1 VNGAAQEQRKSSRIR
16 AERPGILRKDFM
28 SETKVRWGI
37 IGPGSIA
44 KAFRGGLEA
53 SQNGVLA
60 AIATRDPNK
69 PGLADTF
76 PGARIVHGYDALLAD
91 PEIDAVYIAVPHTG
105 HAEWAIKAAEAGKH
119 VLVEKPLALSAHE
132 ADAVFHAHRKAGTFA
147 GEAFMYRLHPQT
159 AKLVELIRSGVI
171 GDVRMIQSSFGFNMG
186 RFQPQHRLFASDL
199 AGGGIMDVGC
209 YPVSMA
215 RLIAGAAQGKSFADP
230 VKVSGTATLNAEGT
244 DDFAAAILTFEN
256 GIVAQVSCAVM
267 ANLDNVLRIHGSEG
281 RIEVPDFWFAGG
293 NRDQG
298 LGRIDIIKNG
308 QTETVSVHE
317 TGHVYSFE
325 ASGASHAI
333 QERRQEFL
341 EPGMSWADTLGN
353 LRVLDKWRSD
363 AGIEFSVEKAAKR
376 LNTLDNRPLG
386 ANTGVIPKRSIP
398 GLDKPASAVA
408 MGFED
413 FKTFSSGAILLDA
426 FWEKGGNI
434 FDTAYIYGGGYTE
447 KLFGQWHTS
456 RGTREEAVVIGKGA
470 HSPLVYPDV
479 IAKQL
484 TQSLDRL
491 QTDYVDVYFMHR
503 DNLDV
508 PVGEFVD
515 AMDAE
520 VKAGRIRGPF
530 GGSNWTKERMDEAIA
545 YAERTGK
552 TKPQALSNNF
562 ALAEMLDPIWAG
574 CVTASTP
581 DFKQWLIDRQVT
593 NFSWSSQARG
603 FFTDLAGRDKR
614 DNEELVRVWYNEQ
627 NFGRRD
633 RAIELGKQL
642 GHSPIHIALAYVL
655 TQPFPSV
662 PLIGPRRLVEL
673 EDSLKAFEIK
683 LTPEQVSWLE
693 RG

>member
-1 VNGAAQEQRKSSRIR
+1 MTDQKI
-16 AERPGILRKDFM
+16 
-28 SETKVRWGI
+28 RWGI

-44 KAFRGGLEA
+44 KAFQGGVA
-53 SQNGVLA
+53 GSKHGVLA

-69 PGLADTF
+69 PNLSTDF
-76 PGARIVHGYDALLAD
+76 PGAKIVHGYDALLAD
-91 PEIDAVYIAVPHTG
+91 PDIDAVYIAVPHTG

-119 VLVEKPLALSAHE
+119 VLIEKPLALSAFE
-132 ADAVFHAHRKAGTFA
+132 IDAVFHAHRKAGTFA

-159 AKLVELIRSGVI
+159 AKLGELIRSGVI
-171 GDVRMIQSSFGFNMG
+171 GEVRMIQSSFGFSMG
-186 RFQPQHRLFASDL
+186 KFQPQHRLFASDL
-199 AGGGIMDVGC
+199 AGGGILDVGG
-209 YPVSMA
+209 YPVSMS
-215 RLIAGAAQGKSFADP
+215 RFIAGAALGKPFADP
-230 VKVSGTATLNAEGT
+230 IKVSGTAKLNAEGT
-244 DDFAAAILTFEN
+244 DDWAAAVLTFEN

-267 ANLDNVLRIHGSEG
+267 VNLDNVLRIHGSEG

-293 NRDQG
+293 NRDKG
-298 LGRIDIIKNG
+298 EGKIDIVRKDG
-308 QTETVSVHE
+308 SRETISVGE
-317 TGHVYSFE
+317 ERHVYSFE
-325 ASGASHAI
+325 ADAAAEAI
-333 QERRQEFL
+333 FAKRQEL
-341 EPGMSWADTLGN
+341 AAPGMTWADSLGN
-353 LRVLDKWRSD
+353 ARVLDAWRKD
-363 AGIEFSVEKAAKR
+363 AGIEYSVEKPAKR
-376 LNTLDNRPLG
+376 VNTLANRPLG
-386 ANTGVIPKRSIP
+386 ANSGVIPKRSIP
-398 GLDKPASAVA
+398 GLDKQASAVA
-408 MGFED
+408 LGFED
-413 FKTFSSGAILLDA
+413 FKSFASGAILLDA
-426 FWEKGGNI
+426 FWEKGGNL
-434 FDTAYIYGGGYTE
+434 FDTAYVYGAGYTE
-447 KLFGQWHTS
+447 KLFGEWQKRS
-456 RGTREEAVVIGKGA
+456 GVREQAVLIGKGA

-503 DNLDV
+503 DNTDV

-520 VKAGRIRGPF
+520 VKAGRIRGPY
-530 GGSNWTKERMDEAIA
+530 GGSNWTKERMDQAID
-545 YAERTGK
+545 YAKANGK
-552 TKPQALSNNF
+552 TPPKALSNNF

-642 GHSPIHIALAYVL
+642 GHSPIHVALAYVL
-655 TQPFPSV
+655 AQSFPSV

-673 EDSLKAFEIK
+673 EDSLKAFDIK
-683 LTPEQVSWLE
+683 LTPDQVKWLE
-693 RG
+693 NG

>member
-1 VNGAAQEQRKSSRIR
+1 
-16 AERPGILRKDFM
+16 M
-28 SETKVRWGI
+28 TTKIRWGI

-44 KAFRGGLEA
+44 KAFRDGLKG
-53 SQNGVLA
+53 SQHGVLA
-60 AIATRDPNK
+60 AIATRNPDR
-69 PGLADTF
+69 PGLAEDF

-91 PEIDAVYIAVPHTG
+91 KDIDAVYIAVPHTG

-159 AKLVELIRSGVI
+159 AKILELVTSGAI
-171 GDVRMIQSSFGFNMG
+171 GEVRMIQSSFGFNMG
-186 RFQPQHRLFASDL
+186 RFQPEHRLFASAL

-215 RLIAGAAQGKSFADP
+215 RLLVGAVTGKGFADP
-230 VKVSGTATLNAEGT
+230 VKVAGTAKLNAEGT
-244 DDFAAAILTFEN
+244 DDFAAALLTFEN

-281 RIEVPDFWFAGG
+281 RIDVPDFWFAGG

-298 LGRIDIIKNG
+298 LGKIDIVKG
-308 QTETVSVHE
+308 GKTESVSVNE
-317 TGHVYSFE
+317 SAHVYSFE
-325 ASGASHAI
+325 AEAASLAI
-333 QERRQEFL
+333 IAGSQEFDA
-341 EPGMSWADTLGN
+341 PGMSWNDTLGN
-353 LRVLDKWRSD
+353 LRVLDKWRAD
-363 AGIEFSVEKAAKR
+363 AGIEFSVEKPATRTK
-376 LNTLDNRPLG
+376 TLDNRTLAPNSG
-386 ANTGVIPKRSIP
+386 IIPKRAIP
-398 GLDKPASAVA
+398 GLSKQASAVA
-408 MGFED
+408 LGFED
-413 FKTFSSGAILLDA
+413 FRTFSSGAILLDA
-426 FWEKGGNI
+426 FWEKGGNV

-447 KLFGQWHTS
+447 KLFGEWQKRS
-456 RGTREEAVVIGKGA
+456 GVREDAVVIGKGA

-479 IAKQL
+479 IARQL

-545 YAERTGK
+545 YANANGK
-552 TKPQALSNNF
+552 TAPQALSNNF
-562 ALAEMLDPIWAG
+562 ALAEMLDPIWDG

-614 DNEELVRVWYNEQ
+614 ENEELVRVWYNEQ

-633 RAIELGKQL
+633 RAIELANTL
-642 GHSPIHIALAYVL
+642 GHSPIHVALAYVL
-655 TQPFPSV
+655 AQSFPSI

-683 LTPEQVSWLE
+683 LTPEQVAWLE
-693 RG
+693 QG

>member
-1 VNGAAQEQRKSSRIR
+1 MTDKKI
-16 AERPGILRKDFM
+16 
-28 SETKVRWGI
+28 RWGI

-44 KAFRGGLEA
+44 KAFRGGVNG
-53 SQNGVLA
+53 SKHGVLA
-60 AIATRDPNK
+60 AIATRDPSK
-69 PGLADTF
+69 PSLAADF
-76 PGARIVHGYDALLAD
+76 PGVRVVNGYDALLAD
-91 PEIDAVYIAVPHTG
+91 KEIDAVYIAVPHTG

-119 VLVEKPLALSAHE
+119 VLIEKPLALSAHE
-132 ADAVFHAHRKAGTFA
+132 IDAVFHAHKKAGTFA
-147 GEAFMYRLHPQT
+147 GEAFMYRLHPQV
-159 AKLVELIRSGVI
+159 KQLLDLIKSGAI
-171 GDVRMIQSSFGFNMG
+171 GEVRMIQSSFGFSMG
-186 RFQPQHRLFASDL
+186 KFQPQHRLFASAL
-199 AGGGIMDVGC
+199 AGGGILDVGG

-215 RLIAGAAQGKSFADP
+215 RLIAGATLGKPFADP
-230 VKVSGTATLNAEGT
+230 VKVAGTAKLNEEGT
-244 DDFAAAILTFEN
+244 DDWAAAILTFEN

-281 RIEVPDFWFAGG
+281 RIEVPEFWFANG

-298 LGRIDIIKNG
+298 LGRIDIIKG
-308 QTETVSVHE
+308 GKTETVSVNE
-317 TGHVYSFE
+317 TAHVYSFE
-325 ASGASHAI
+325 ADAASLAI
-333 QERRQEFL
+333 LEGRQEFTS
-341 EPGMSWADTLGN
+341 PGMSWADSLGN
-353 LRVLDKWRSD
+353 ARVLDQWRRD
-363 AGIEFSVEKAAKR
+363 AGIEYSVEKYTNR
-376 LNTLDNRPLG
+376 LNTLDNRKLG
-386 ANTGVIPKRSIP
+386 PNTGIIPKRAIP
-398 GLDKPASAVA
+398 GLEKQASAVA
-408 MGFED
+408 LGFED

-434 FDTAYIYGGGYTE
+434 FDTAFIYGGGYTE
-447 KLFGQWHTS
+447 KLFGEWQKS
-456 RGTREEAVVIGKGA
+456 RGVREEAVVIGKGA

-479 IAKQL
+479 IGKQL
-484 TQSLDRL
+484 TQTLDRL

-515 AMDAE
+515 AMDTE

-562 ALAEMLDPIWAG
+562 ALAEMLDPIWGG
-574 CVTASTP
+574 CVTSSTP

-603 FFTDLAGRDKR
+603 FFTDLAGRDKT

-633 RAIELGKQL
+633 RAIELAKQI
-642 GHSPIHIALAYVL
+642 GHNPIHVALAYVL
-655 TQPFPSV
+655 AQPFPSV

-683 LTPEQVSWLE
+683 LTPEQVKWLE
-693 RG
+693 G

>member
-1 VNGAAQEQRKSSRIR
+1 
-16 AERPGILRKDFM
+16 M
-28 SETKVRWGI
+28 TETKIRWGI

-44 KAFRGGLEA
+44 KAFRGGLEG
-53 SQNGVLA
+53 STVGVLS
-60 AIATRDPNK
+60 AIATRDPSK
-69 PGLADTF
+69 PNLATDF
-76 PGARIVHGYDALLAD
+76 PGVRVVKGYDALLAD

-132 ADAVFHAHRKAGTFA
+132 ADAVFHAHKKAGTFA

-159 AKLVELIRSGVI
+159 AKIVELVKSSAI
-171 GDVRMIQSSFGFNMG
+171 GDVRMIQSSFGFSMG
-186 RFQPQHRLFASDL
+186 KFQPQHRLFASAL

-215 RLIAGAAQGKSFADP
+215 RLLAGAATGKAFADP
-230 VKVSGTATLNAEGT
+230 VKVAGAARLNDEGT
-244 DDFAAAILTFEN
+244 DDWAAAVLTFEG

-267 ANLDNVLRIHGSEG
+267 VNLDNVLRIHGSEG

-298 LGRIDIIKNG
+298 LGKIDIIKG
-308 QTETVSVHE
+308 GKTETVSVNE
-317 TGHVYSFE
+317 PAHVYSFE
-325 ASGASHAI
+325 ADAASRAI
-333 QERRQEFL
+333 QAGQQEFSA
-341 EPGMSWADTLGN
+341 PGMSWADTTGN
-353 LRVLDKWRSD
+353 LRVLDKWRAD
-363 AGIEFSVEKAAKR
+363 AGIEFSVEKSANR
-376 LNTLDNRPLG
+376 VNTIDNRSLG
-386 ANTGVIPKRSIP
+386 TNTGVIPKRSIP
-398 GLDKPASAVA
+398 GLNKPASAVA

-413 FKTFSSGAILLDA
+413 FRTFSSGAILLDA
-426 FWEKGGNI
+426 FWERGGNI
-434 FDTAYIYGGGYTE
+434 FDTAFIYAGGYTE
-447 KLFGQWHTS
+447 KLFGEWQKS
-456 RGTREEAVVIGKGA
+456 RGVREEAVVIGKGA

-479 IAKQL
+479 IGKQL

-503 DNLDV
+503 DNTDV

-530 GGSNWTKERMDEAIA
+530 GGSNWTKERVDEAIA

-614 DNEELVRVWYNEQ
+614 ENEELVRVWYNDQ

-633 RAIELGKQL
+633 RAIELAKQL
-642 GHSPIHIALAYVL
+642 GHSPIHVALAYVL
-655 TQPFPSV
+655 TQEFPSV

-673 EDSLKAFEIK
+673 EDSLKAFKIK
-683 LTPEQVSWLE
+683 LTAEQVKWLE
-693 RG
+693 G